1 MRIWEFQEIAPPRV
15 GAISWK
21 PPQIRTENGSSYT
34 TYGNLI
40 VNIVAQV

>member
-21 PPQIRTENGSSYT
+21 PPKSALRMAPVILLMVTLS
-34 TYGNLI
+34 
-40 VNIVAQV
+40 